1 LSGNSGKSAATV
13 EGHVRLPGE
22 SARGHYSYRVD
33 GDYFA
38 AMGFSLL
45 EGRFLTADDS
55 RRSTRVCVVDADFAQ
70 YYWPHTSAL
79 GQHLFDGGEAT
90 TDAQSFTVVGVVGA
104 VKQAGLTDQTA
115 QGAVY
120 YPYASNWDDHLF
132 IVVRTSLP
140 PESLGRAMQK
150 VVRQID
156 PEVPVNDLRSMDTR
170 IADSLVAQRS
180 SALLA
185 GVFSLVAVL
194 LVGVG
199 TYGVLSYA
207 VAQRRREIG
216 VRMALGARPGQIR
229 SQFLAV
235 ALRLLGAGTI
245 LGSIGAWLTGRA
257 IGTLL
262 FQVPP
267 LHLATLT
274 AAAGIIGAVSLVA
287 CLVPSQRATRISPV
301 EALAEL

>member
-1 LSGNSGKSAATV
+1 VA
-13 EGHVRLPGE
+13 
-22 SARGHYSYRVD
+22 
-33 GDYFA
+33 
-38 AMGFSLL
+38 
-45 EGRFLTADDS
+45 
-55 RRSTRVCVVDADFAQ
+55 
-70 YYWPHTSAL
+70 
-79 GQHLFDGGEAT
+79 
-90 TDAQSFTVVGVVGA
+90 GVVGA

-120 YPYASNWDDHLF
+120 YPYALNWDDHLF
-132 IVVRTSLP
+132 IVVRTSLR
-140 PESLGRAMQK
+140 PESLAVALQK

-156 PEVPVNDLRSMDTR
+156 PEVPVNDLRPMDTR

-180 SALLA
+180 PALLA
-185 GVFSLVAVL
+185 GIFSLIAVL

-235 ALRLLGAGTI
+235 ALRLLVAGTI
-245 LGSIGAWLTGRA
+245 LGTMGAWLTGRA
-257 IGTLL
+257 IRTLL

-267 LHLATLT
+267 LHVATL
-274 AAAGIIGAVSLVA
+274 AAATGIIGAVSLIA
-287 CLVPSQRATRISPV
+287 CLVPSQRASQISPV
-301 EALAEL
+301 EALADL